1 MKYLFLAIFILSNVC
16 FAEPVEHTLK
26 KELFNPKTNGK
37 IWVYLPTEYAKKTV
51 PVILVPPAGTR
62 LFHGMELSDG
72 DSPEHT
78 PYVKEGFAVISFD
91 LSGPWPATE
100 TDQNILMAI
109 NSFVTRNGGL
119 DDVKEALGVAKNKF
133 PNLNHNEVYIA
144 GHSSAATISLMAA
157 QQIPEIK
164 AAIAYAP
171 IIDTES
177 YLSDIAGQVTPAIP
191 EFKNVLIDNSPH
203 KNLDKYRIPVFLFVA
218 KDDGHMSDQKN
229 SYKQFTKALKNKD
242 AQLTFMQVK
251 SGGHYQSMIDEGIP
265 SAISWLN
272 SLRKSNSK

>member
-1 MKYLFLAIFILSNVC
+1 VC
-16 FAEPVEHTLK
+16 FAGSVEHTLK
-26 KELFNPKTNGK
+26 KELTNPKTNGK
-37 IWVYLPTEYAKKTV
+37 IWVYLPAEYAKKTV

-62 LFHGMELSDG
+62 LFHGILLSDG

-91 LSGPWPATE
+91 LSGPWPAAE
-100 TDQNILMAI
+100 TDRNIFLAI

-119 DDVKEALGVAKNKF
+119 DDAKEALAIAKSKF
-133 PNLNHNEVYIA
+133 PNLNLNEVYIA

-177 YLSDIAGQVTPAIP
+177 YLSDMAGQVTQVIP
-191 EFKNVLIDNSPH
+191 EFKSVLIDRSPH
-203 KNLDKYRIPVFLFVA
+203 KNLDTYRIPVFLFVA
-218 KDDGHMSDQKN
+218 EDDGHMSDQKK
-229 SYKQFTKALKNKD
+229 SYKQFTRALKTEG

-272 SLRKSNSK
+272 SLRRNEHDTHVKKSM